1 MERLAKI
8 SLANRM
14 LAALLTVVV
23 VVFGVIATMAMRVE
37 LFPSMDAPGAGV
49 MVTYPGASPE
59 VMESEVTQP
68 IEDAI
73 DGLDSLEDLT
83 SESSNGFAFV
93 TAFFDLNSDVDEVV
107 DEVRSSV
114 NGVQAS
120 LPSDAE
126 VEVMDFSGGD
136 EANMVMAL
144 SAASSEDTDTLSS
157 NLNDYVVPEIEALSG
172 VDRVE
177 VFGERQEILRIDPDE
192 DDLEDEGLS
201 TADISQALQDSGLVI
216 PGGTLTEGD
225 RSLSVN
231 VGSAFSSLDDVE
243 DLYMMPQGGAAPEME
258 AMPPGAP
265 APAEPEAV
273 RLGDVADVSW
283 GSADEQT
290 ISRGNGADA
299 LGMMVYKD
307 TEANIVE
314 VSHTVR
320 DAMPDLADELGTG
333 GDLFVTVDTAPF
345 VEDSIDGLIEK
356 GLAGLGIVI
365 LLILAFLLSVR
376 TTIVTAV
383 SIPLSLLIAMIA
395 LWQSGHTLNMLT
407 LAGLTVAIGR
417 VVDDSIVVLENIKRH
432 LSYGGERIPA
442 ILTAVREVAGAITS
456 ATLATAAVFL
466 PIAFLGGMISIF
478 FQPFGLTVAIALLAS
493 LLVSLTIIP
502 VLAYWFVRSSEVP
515 EEERERLRQKE
526 EEKER
531 RSWLQRSYIPVLRA
545 ATKRG
550 ESGWKTWR
558 RWAVV
563 GAGVVILVATFAM
576 SGSLRFV
583 LLEDDGQDQVMINQ
597 ELPAGTSLSATD
609 DQAREVEALLE
620 DFDGV
625 EAYETTVGNDGFS
638 GGTNTAAYYVTLDP
652 DLDVDETR
660 EELENEIGDLPSDAG
675 ELTVGSLMG
684 MGAAGAEGDPTA
696 DVRLLSEDSAALEE
710 AADDVSAVLEDIDGV
725 TEVTSDLTEEEPG
738 IEITPIADEAA
749 EHGLD
754 EQQIAM
760 AAQSAFDGLEAG
772 AVQVGGSERSVV
784 IDTGD
789 APETLDEL
797 REYEIPSAA
806 GMVEL
811 GDVAD
816 VEEVERPTQ
825 IVRSDGERSITVSA
839 TVAGDADLQ
848 AVSMEVMDEVE
859 DMTLPTGVS
868 TDLGGDADELNEVMT
883 DMGIALLTS
892 IALVFVIMVAT
903 FRSVAQ
909 PLVLLIS
916 VPFAAT
922 GALAALLLTDTPMGL
937 PAMIGLLMLVGIVV
951 TNAIVLIDLI
961 NQYRREGMSLQDA
974 VIEGGRQRVRPI
986 LMTALATVGA
996 LVPMAL
1002 GLGTGS
1008 VFIAQSLAMVVIGG
1022 LVSSTLLTLL
1032 ILPAMYMS
1040 LEEGKERRAMRRAA
1054 RRERRAERRATAGGD
1069 GASHGGY
1076 GEPGSD
1082 LGDNRGGDTDGGGS
1096 DGGGSGGGDPREDG
1110 PEPTGPRADELE
1122 PSTSDR

>member
-23 VVFGVIATMAMRVE
+23 VVFGIIATMSMRVE

-68 IEDAI
+68 VEDAV
-73 DGLDSLEDLT
+73 DGLDNLDELT
-83 SESSNGFAFV
+83 SESSNGFAFI
-93 TAFFDLNSDVDEVV
+93 TAFFDLESDVDEVV
-107 DEVRSSV
+107 DEVRASV
-114 NGVQAS
+114 NGIQGD

-136 EANMVMAL
+136 QANMVMGL
-144 SAASSEDTDTLSS
+144 SATADEDQDTLSS
-157 NLNDYVVPEIEALSG
+157 NLNDYVVPEIEAQPG
-172 VDRVE
+172 VDNVE

-201 TADISQALQDSGLVI
+201 TADISQALENSGLVI
-216 PGGTLTEGD
+216 PGGTLTEDD

-231 VGSAFSSLDDVE
+231 VGTAFSSLEDIE
-243 DLYMMPQGGAAPEME
+243 DLYMMPQGDAAPEAPEME

-265 APAEPEAV
+265 APEEPEAV

-283 GSADEQT
+283 GAEEEQS
-290 ISRGNGADA
+290 ISRGNGSDA
-299 LGMMVYKD
+299 VSMMVYKE

-320 DAMPDLADELGTG
+320 DVAPDLADELGDG

-493 LLVSLTIIP
+493 LVVSLTIIP
-502 VLAYWFVRSSEVP
+502 VLAYWFVRSREVP
-515 EEERERLRQKE
+515 EEDRERLRQVE

-563 GAGVVILVATFAM
+563 GGGVVVLIATLAM
-576 SGSLRFV
+576 SGSLRFI
-583 LLEDDGQDQVMINQ
+583 LLEDDGQDQLMVSQ
-597 ELPAGTSLSATD
+597 ELPAGVSLDATD
-609 DQAREVEALLE
+609 DQARETEALLD
-620 DFDGV
+620 DFEGI
-625 EAYETTVGNDGFS
+625 ETYETTVGSDSMTGS
-638 GGTNTAAYYVTLDP
+638 GTNEATFFVTLDS
-652 DLDVDETR
+652 DYDIDEKR
-660 EELENEIGDLPSDAG
+660 QELEDEINDLPADAG
-675 ELTVGSLMG
+675 EMTVQSLMD
-684 MGAAGAEGDPTA
+684 MGGAGGDGDPTA
-696 DVRLLSEDSAALEE
+696 DVRLLSDDSAALEE
-710 AADDVSAVLEDIDGV
+710 ATDDVSAVLENVDDV
-725 TEVTSDLTEEEPG
+725 NEVTSDLSEEEPG
-738 IEITPIADEAA
+738 IEVTPIADEAA

-760 AAQSAFDGLEAG
+760 AAQSAFDGMEAG
-772 AVQVGGSERSVV
+772 SVQVGGSERSVI

-789 APETLDEL
+789 APETLEDL
-797 REYEIPSAA
+797 REYEIPTAA

-811 GDVAD
+811 ADVAD

-825 IVRSDGERSITVSA
+825 IVRSDGERSVTVSA
-839 TVAGDADLQ
+839 AVTSDADLQ
-848 AVSMEVMDEVE
+848 TVSADVLNEVE
-859 DMTLPTGVS
+859 DMTLPTGV
-868 TDLGGDADELNEVMT
+868 TADLGGDADELNEVMT

-903 FRSVAQ
+903 FRSIAQ

-961 NQYRREGMSLQDA
+961 NQYRREGMSLQEA

-996 LVPMAL
+996 LIPMAL

-1054 RRERRAERRATAGGD
+1054 RRERRARKRAHASDYTD
-1069 GASHGGY
+1069 SHGGHG
-1076 GEPGSD
+1076 GEPGND
-1082 LGDNRGGDTDGGGS
+1082 LGDGFGGD
-1096 DGGGSGGGDPREDG
+1096 SGGGDPQEDG
-1110 PEPTGPRADELE
+1110 PEPTGAHAEELE
-1122 PSTSDR
+1122 PSTRDR